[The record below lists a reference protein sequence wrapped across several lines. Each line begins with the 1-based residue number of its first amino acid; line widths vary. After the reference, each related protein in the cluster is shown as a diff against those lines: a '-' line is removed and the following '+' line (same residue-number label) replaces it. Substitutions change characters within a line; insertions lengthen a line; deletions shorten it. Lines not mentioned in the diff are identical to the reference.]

1 MAGKVCVEA
10 NADQNLGR
18 TLKKLRI
25 LPYNGAVALH
35 DDVVRSVLW
44 HCGYEFA
51 VYKNATRLGKA
62 SNGIGTNISVLT
74 L

>member
-1 MAGKVCVEA
+1 MWKDSVGGECRPKPRS
-10 NADQNLGR
+10 N
-18 TLKKLRI
+18 TKKLRI